1 MGMGSM
7 NGGGRRGL
15 VAEINVT
22 PLVDVMLVL
31 LIIFM
36 VTAPMMTQ
44 GLDVELPETTAKS
57 LRQDD
62 EPLVVTVNKE
72 GEISLGK
79 VKVTNVQLREQ
90 LGKMGEEEKKKP
102 IYLHADKNVP
112 YGNVV
117 TVMSDIKQAGFEKLG
132 MVTQPADEKSKEAK
146 P

>member
-1 MGMGSM
+1 M
-7 NGGGRRGL
+7 

-44 GLDVELPETTAKS
+44 GLEVELPETTAKS
-57 LRQDD
+57 LRQEE
-62 EPLVVTVNKE
+62 EPLVVTLNKE
-72 GEISLGK
+72 GEITLGK
-79 VKVTNVQLREQ
+79 IKVDPVQFRQQ
-90 LGKMGEEEKKKP
+90 LGAMGEEEKKRP

-117 TVMSDIKQAGFEKLG
+117 TVMGDIKQAGFEKLG
-132 MVTQPADEKSKEAK
+132 MVTQPEEEKK
-146 P
+146 